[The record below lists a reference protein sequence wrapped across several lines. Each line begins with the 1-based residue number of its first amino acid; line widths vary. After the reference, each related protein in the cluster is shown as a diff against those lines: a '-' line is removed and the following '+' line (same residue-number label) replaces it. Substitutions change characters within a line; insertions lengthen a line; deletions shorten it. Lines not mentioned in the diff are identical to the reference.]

1 MARTILERDE
11 QAILQI
17 VHSHS
22 GGITTQQIANPSVS
36 PTRINASERW
46 LEVSYSPC
54 VPATVR
60 PIRTCRLSSQ
70 PGSEPAPLTSQPP
83 PHPIKRIVQPL
94 VDHAGAAAQAADA
107 RQVGTQGD
115 DRVAGASSVISQVT
129 VRLLGFAVI
138 SIGAAAFISVKP
150 FTPRLHLVGRV

>member
-46 LEVSYSPC
+46 LKVSYSPC
-54 VPATVR
+54 LPATVR
-60 PIRTCRLSSQ
+60 PIRRVRGLAASL
-70 PGSEPAPLTSQPP
+70 APLTSQPP
-83 PHPIKRIVQPL
+83 PHPIKRIVHPL

-115 DRVAGASSVISQVT
+115 DRVAGASRVISQVT
-129 VRLLGFAVI
+129 VRLLRFAVI
-138 SIGAAAFISVKP
+138 SIGTAAFISVKP